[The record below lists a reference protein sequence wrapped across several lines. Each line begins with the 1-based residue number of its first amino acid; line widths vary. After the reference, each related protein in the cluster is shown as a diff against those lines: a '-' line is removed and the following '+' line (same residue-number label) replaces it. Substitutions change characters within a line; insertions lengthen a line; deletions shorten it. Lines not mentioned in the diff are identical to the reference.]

1 MGAFVLLNV
10 HGADLVLLEGDGLF
24 LERQKHIGLVLKPV
38 PRHVHQLLHCLPGQ
52 RPQAGLGVG
61 NGHAHEG
68 LEHQRRGVVAEPA
81 AIRHVVQR
89 KVPAAQNAVSGLQ
102 HFLAARP
109 GILGVVLVVAVHRHD
124 AGAFGTVVQ
133 KPPES
138 GLQSRALPP
147 VYLMMEQMNFGM
159 SRGGVREIM

>member
-1 MGAFVLLNV
+1 M
-10 HGADLVLLEGDGLF
+10 
-24 LERQKHIGLVLKPV
+24 
-38 PRHVHQLLHCLPGQ
+38 
-52 RPQAGLGVG
+52 
-61 NGHAHEG
+61 
-68 LEHQRRGVVAEPA
+68 VAEPA

-89 KVPAAQNAVSGLQ
+89 KVPAAQNAVPGLQ

-147 VYLMMEQMNFGM
+147 VHLMMEQMNFGM
-159 SRGGVREIM
+159 SRGAVVK